1 MSFPLT
7 NKLKLLRTEAGLTQA
22 ELSELVGV
30 SRKTINTIENSIF
43 IPLTVLALKL
53 SVALNVPVED
63 VFMLTSAT
71 KQ

>member
-1 MSFPLT
+1 MSEF
-7 NKLKLLRTEAGLTQA
+7 
-22 ELSELVGV
+22 VGV